1 MDITEIGELIS
12 KYGFPTVSSFFML
25 RMVRYVWDFTINE
38 INPVLGEANKELIA
52 LIDRIRLC
60 DNDLLRLTAKLN
72 TVLQIREKALLQ
84 QDQEEPPKPKRPR
97 SG

>member
-1 MDITEIGELIS
+1 MEVTELGELIS
-12 KYGFPTVSSFFML
+12 KYGFPVVSSFFML
-25 RMVRYVWDFTINE
+25 RMVKYVWSFTIEE

-72 TVLQIREKALLQ
+72 TVLQIREKSLSI
-84 QDQEEPPKPKRPR
+84 QDKEEPKPKRPR

>member
-12 KYGFPTVSSFFML
+12 KYGFPIVAAGYML
-25 RMVRYVWDFTINE
+25 KMVKYVWSFTIEE